1 MQELINQLRGR
12 PRNYAGEIS
21 PYDCS
26 ISNKW
31 VLQAADAIEKLQAE
45 NERLKS
51 AIQEWVDGKCISE
64 KYLLMIGNLQNERDT
79 AVADLKS
86 LSNDN
91 SLCGICK
98 FSECPLSDGIC
109 ADCKGYPHLI
119 VSNFEWR
126 GEENLNG

>member
-1 MQELINQLRGR
+1 MQELINKLRDR

-31 VLQAADAIEKLQAE
+31 ALEAADAIENLQAE
-45 NERLKS
+45 NERLKR

-64 KYLLMIGNLQNERDT
+64 KYLLMIGNLQNERDL

-91 SLCGICK
+91 SLCDICK
-98 FSECPLSDGIC
+98 FANRPLSDTIC
-109 ADCKGYPHLI
+109 ADCKGYPYI
-119 VSNFEWR
+119 VVNNFEWH
-126 GEENLNG
+126 GTED